1 MNAFLTKDHHT
12 KQRLHALRGYARHAD
27 RLRDDSN
34 GVGTLGVYA
43 AALAIVF
50 ALTALWGLG
59 LI

>member
-27 RLRDDSN
+27 RLRDDSK
-34 GVGTLGVYA
+34 GPHTLGLFA
-43 AALAIVF
+43 AALAIAFV
-50 ALTALWGLG
+50 LTALWGLG